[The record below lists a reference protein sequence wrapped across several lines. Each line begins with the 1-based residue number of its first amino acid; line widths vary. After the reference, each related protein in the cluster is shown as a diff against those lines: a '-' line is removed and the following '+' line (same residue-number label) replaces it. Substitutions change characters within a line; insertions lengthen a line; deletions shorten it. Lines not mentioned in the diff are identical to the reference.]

1 MSDVLFS
8 NKLLSTALSASSST
22 SSGSE
27 SPSLIPRT
35 FFFSGPTS
43 PSALDQ
49 IAKQLTQKQVDD
61 SRLSAFNLSS
71 FIQCDGNNLVNA
83 FPTQKHENNIS
94 NKDDFDEENYLFRAR
109 VCDKHSALGLDSRFE
124 TAALFSNFIAIQEA
138 CDRLR
143 KALLLNQRKEEIH
156 EEFVSGSAR
165 SNVGSSKSVTS
176 TEKEH
181 IFPREV
187 HLVLVSDIDLC
198 FQHLE
203 SSVNLENTNQ
213 TSSSPRTSPPAALS
227 TASEALATFLS
238 FASCTSCFNPSHPI
252 SPAVI
257 IAISARHA
265 KLIPPWLLLPTKPRR
280 FTSFTKAPSSSSYLS
295 FESTEPA
302 LVDSQIASYPLDN
315 ASISFGKIRA
325 DVWFNSSSKSRVH
338 ERVNGDA
345 PVASKSS
352 KLGNLVVGY
361 ENLREKLHSSVVLPL
376 LDAVSMALRDS
387 SSSNGGIDSEQKL
400 ASSSSTSSSSSS
412 LPSSA
417 TPLKVS
423 PCRGLLLHGPSG
435 CGKTLL
441 ARSLAA
447 EANLALIHV
456 QCPQLLSKY
465 VGDSEAGLREVFRTA
480 RAMAPSL
487 LLLDDIDAIAKARS
501 GLEVRLATTT
511 QGEKNEKK
519 TATSSAVFSSSSQP
533 IGSNVV
539 LERLLSTLLNELDG
553 IGLRS
558 SSSSKAN
565 LPILVVG
572 TCSESSTLDAAL
584 LRSGRLELHV
594 LVHSPGLS
602 DRIAILQASAQK
614 IKLSFNANEY
624 LTEFAKELSG
634 RSCAQVSKLLSEASK
649 LAIEKEE
656 PEVNIEYLKRVI

>member
-1 MSDVLFS
+1 VRMSDVLFS
-8 NKLLSTALSASSST
+8 NTLLSTALSASSST
-22 SSGSE
+22 SSSSE

-49 IAKQLTQKQVDD
+49 IAKQLTQKQDDD

-83 FPTQKHENNIS
+83 FPTQKHENDSI
-94 NKDDFDEENYLFRAR
+94 NKGDFDEENYPFRAR

-138 CDRLR
+138 CDSLR
-143 KALLLNQRKEEIH
+143 KALLLNQHKEEIQA
-156 EEFVSGSAR
+156 EFVSGLAR
-165 SNVGSSKSVTS
+165 SNVCSSQSVTS
-176 TEKEH
+176 NEKEH

-187 HLVLVSDIDLC
+187 HFVLVSDIDLC

-238 FASCTSCFNPSHPI
+238 FASCTGCFNPSLSI

-280 FTSFTKAPSSSSYLS
+280 FTSFTKAPSSSSCLS

-302 LVDSQIASYPLDN
+302 LVDSQSSSYSLDN
-315 ASISFGKIRA
+315 ESISLGKIRA
-325 DVWFNSSSKSRVH
+325 DVWFNSSSKSRVQ

-352 KLGNLVVGY
+352 KLGDLVVGY
-361 ENLREKLHSSVVLPL
+361 ENLREKLHSSVVIPL

-400 ASSSSTSSSSSS
+400 ASSSTSSSSSS

-441 ARSLAA
+441 ARSLAV

-511 QGEKNEKK
+511 QGEKYEKK
-519 TATSSAVFSSSSQP
+519 TATSSAVFSSSQP
-533 IGSNVV
+533 NGSNAV

-614 IKLSFNANEY
+614 VKLSFNANEY

-634 RSCAQVSKLLSEASK
+634 RSCAQISKILSEASK
-649 LAIEKEE
+649 LAIEKDE